1 MKLSTKARYAVRA
14 MVDLAIHCDQ
24 EPVSRK
30 EIANRQHISPHY
42 MEQLFAR
49 LRDAELI
56 EAIRGP
62 GGGYLLRRGADQ
74 ITVGEVVR
82 AVEEVLTP
90 APCLGAHTRHECPRV
105 EVCATRR
112 LWIELERRETEFLD
126 SKTLQDLCNEKLQL
140 AGAEL
145 PAPSCSLVEPQLIN

>member
-90 APCLGAHTRHECPRV
+90 APCLGAHARQECPRV

-112 LWIELERRETEFLD
+112 LWIELEKRETEFLD
-126 SKTLQDLCNEKLQL
+126 SKTLQDLCNEELQL

>member
-49 LRDAELI
+49 VRDAELI

-105 EVCATRR
+105 GVCATRR

-126 SKTLQDLCNEKLQL
+126 SKTLQDLCNEELRL

-145 PAPSCSLVEPQLIN
+145 PAPSCSLVEPQLIS

>member
-62 GGGYLLRRGADQ
+62 GGGYLLRRGAEQ

-82 AVEEVLTP
+82 AVEEILTP
-90 APCLGAHTRHECPRV
+90 APCLGAHTRHECARV
-105 EVCATRR
+105 GICATRR

-126 SKTLQDLCNEKLQL
+126 SKTLQDLCNEELQL
-140 AGAEL
+140 AGAEQL
-145 PAPSCSLVEPQLIN
+145 LPSCSLVEPQFTT

>member
-24 EPVSRK
+24 QPVSRK
-30 EIANRQHISPHY
+30 EIAGRQHISPHY

-62 GGGYLLRRGADQ
+62 GGGYLLRREADQ
-74 ITVGEVVR
+74 ITVGEVIR

-90 APCLGAHTRHECPRV
+90 APCLGAHTRHECARV
-105 EVCATRR
+105 GICATRR
-112 LWIELERRETEFLD
+112 LWIELEKRETEFLD
-126 SKTLQDLCNEKLQL
+126 SKTLQDLCNEELQL
-140 AGAEL
+140 AGAEP
-145 PAPSCSLVEPQLIN
+145 PAPSCSLVEPQLIS